1 MKLIVRQV
9 AEREGIRNPLE
20 LSQKSGIAYASC
32 HRLWNEE
39 VKQIGIETI
48 ERLCTLL
55 RVWPNQLFDYKP
67 EPNLLPQASEPNPA
81 RHESA
86 KPRRSSGSASKSK
99 RESKQTRTAIAMR

>member
-32 HRLWNEE
+32 HRLWNED

-55 RVWPNQLFDYKP
+55 KVWPNQLFDYKP
-67 EPNLLPQASEPNPA
+67 EPDLLPQASEPTPA
-81 RHESA
+81 RNESA
-86 KPRRSSGSASKSK
+86 KPRRSSVSAKSK
-99 RESKQTRTAIAMR
+99 RESKQALAAVVSG

>member
-32 HRLWNEE
+32 HRLWNED

-55 RVWPNQLFDYKP
+55 KVWPNQLFDYKP
-67 EPNLLPQASEPNPA
+67 EPDLLPQAGEPTLA
-81 RHESA
+81 RNESA
-86 KPRRSSGSASKSK
+86 KPHSSRSAKSK
-99 RESKQTRTAIAMR
+99 RTSKQARAAVAIG